1 MLLSIPGANTAD
13 KHYLFCHPFSVY
25 MSVIP
30 DSPLLLPQ
38 LVDRV
43 AELQAQVASARQ
55 ERAEAE
61 HHMSDHQVQLE
72 TLQRLHAQCQEEAE
86 KLRAVLESKEEELS
100 RILTTLQVA
109 AAQVCVSV
117 CVHPQFLFT
126 QLSHSKAPL
135 QLQSSFRT

>member
-1 MLLSIPGANTAD
+1 
-13 KHYLFCHPFSVY
+13 

-30 DSPLLLPQ
+30 DSPLLFPQ

-72 TLQRLHAQCQEEAE
+72 SLQRLHAQCQEEAE

-100 RILTTLQVA
+100 RMLTTLQVA
-109 AAQVCVSV
+109 AAQVCLPTV
-117 CVHPQFLFT
+117 FI
-126 QLSHSKAPL
+126 HSTPT
-135 QLQSSFRT
+135 F